1 MFWNNF
7 YFLCQ
12 QVRKKPLTVVKDIGI
27 AHGNITK
34 WKNGSIP
41 RGDTLQKLADYF
53 GVSVDYL
60 LGKDTR
66 RDEPPVR
73 LYREQGQISMVPLFE
88 SVSAGFGALAVNEIV
103 DYVPVAPRHDAAEL
117 LCIRVRGDSMYPT
130 IEDGDI
136 ILVHKQDTVD
146 SGTVAVVLVDGEDG
160 LVKRV
165 AYGDGWIELQSVNP
179 MYMPRRFNGRDA
191 ARVKVMGRVEMVM
204 KML

>member
-1 MFWNNF
+1 MFKKNF
-7 YFLCQ
+7 IKLCNDKG
-12 QVRKKPLTVVKDIGI
+12 VAPTVACKAVGLSNAAFSCWDE
-27 AHGNITK
+27 NT
-34 WKNGSIP
+34 IP
-41 RGDTLQKLADYF
+41 RKSTLYKLADYF

-88 SVSAGFGALAVNEIV
+88 SVSAGFGSLAVNEIV

-165 AYGDGWIELQSVNP
+165 VYGDGWIELQSVNP